1 MMFMFA
7 LTNGGA
13 CTVSCEHINVIS
25 GSVVEAAA
33 RWKDLHILSCSV
45 VEAAARLKHLHLIG
59 LIGGRGGEIE
69 APTSYRA
76 HWWTRR
82 RDSSTNL
89 HINYSVIPQFVELYC
104 CQFF

>member
-13 CTVSCEHINVIS
+13 CTVNEHINVLS
-25 GSVVEAAA
+25 G
-33 RWKDLHILSCSV
+33 SV
-45 VEAAARLKHLHLIG
+45 VEAAARLKHPTYLIG

-76 HWWTRR
+76 HWWKRR

-89 HINYSVIPQFVELYC
+89 HVNYSVTSGKH
-104 CQFF
+104 